1 MNVKNNQD
9 CVLIPF
15 LHNPKAAFQVMSYF
29 HIKMIL
35 LPGLLIVCMSGC
47 GCLLGG
53 GGDTTR
59 ADRLNHVHK
68 EVGFGIGGPGWWA
81 LKRLGTSLSE
91 DENRAATLAIR
102 GVKSVQVSRFT
113 LDQSSEAH
121 KAEIFDLYAD
131 LMRQKKW
138 NLITRVYED
147 RQSSCIY
154 AKYNANRF
162 RGIFIVV
169 IEANEMHVVRI
180 VCDIRPEFFAELN
193 TNLGQYGVRL
203 PASESE

>member
-1 MNVKNNQD
+1 MKNRLANHT
-9 CVLIPF
+9 LRFSSFI
-15 LHNPKAAFQVMSYF
+15 Y
-29 HIKMIL
+29 L
-35 LPGLLIVCMSGC
+35 LLLAVNIGC

-68 EVGFGIGGPGWWA
+68 EVGFGIGGPGWWV
-81 LKRLGTSLSE
+81 LKRLGTSVGA

-113 LDQSSEAH
+113 LDQPSEVH
-121 KAEIFDLYAD
+121 KAEIFDLYGE

-138 NLITRVYED
+138 NLITRVYEGQQ
-147 RQSSCIY
+147 RSCIY
-154 AKYNANRF
+154 AKYDANRF
-162 RGIFIVV
+162 RGIFTVA
-169 IEANEMHVVRI
+169 IEENEMHVVRI

-193 TNLGQYGVRL
+193 ANLGQYGVRL
-203 PASESE
+203 PASE

>member
-1 MNVKNNQD
+1 MKNRLANHTLRFSFFI
-9 CVLIPF
+9 C
-15 LHNPKAAFQVMSYF
+15 
-29 HIKMIL
+29 L
-35 LPGLLIVCMSGC
+35 LLLMVNIGC

-68 EVGFGIGGPGWWA
+68 EAGFGIGGPGWWA

-113 LDQSSEAH
+113 LDQSSEVH
-121 KAEIFDLYAD
+121 RAEIFDLYAD

-138 NLITRVYED
+138 NLITRVYEG
-147 RQSSCIY
+147 QQNSCIY
-154 AKYNANRF
+154 AKYDANRF
-162 RGIFIVV
+162 RGIFIVA
-169 IEANEMHVVRI
+169 IEDNEMHVVRI

-193 TNLGQYGVRL
+193 ANLGQYGVRL
-203 PASESE
+203 PTSE

>member
-1 MNVKNNQD
+1 MKTRLANHT
-9 CVLIPF
+9 
-15 LHNPKAAFQVMSYF
+15 LHSSFFIY
-29 HIKMIL
+29 L
-35 LPGLLIVCMSGC
+35 LLLMVNIGC

-68 EVGFGIGGPGWWA
+68 EVGFGIGGPGWWV
-81 LKRLGTSLSE
+81 LKRLGASVGE

-102 GVKSVQVSRFT
+102 GVKNVQVSRFI

-121 KAEIFDLYAD
+121 KTEIFDLYAN

-147 RQSSCIY
+147 RRSSCIY

-169 IEANEMHVVRI
+169 IEGNEMHVVRI

-193 TNLGQYGVRL
+193 ANLGQYGVRL
-203 PASESE
+203 PASE

>member
-1 MNVKNNQD
+1 MKNRLANHT
-9 CVLIPF
+9 LRSSFFI
-15 LHNPKAAFQVMSYF
+15 Y
-29 HIKMIL
+29 L
-35 LPGLLIVCMSGC
+35 LLLMVNIGC
-47 GCLLGG
+47 GCLLGS

-121 KAEIFDLYAD
+121 RAEFL
-131 LMRQKKW
+131 
-138 NLITRVYED
+138 T
-147 RQSSCIY
+147 ST
-154 AKYNANRF
+154 
-162 RGIFIVV
+162 
-169 IEANEMHVVRI
+169 
-180 VCDIRPEFFAELN
+180 P
-193 TNLGQYGVRL
+193 T
-203 PASESE
+203 

>member
-1 MNVKNNQD
+1 MKKKLTN
-9 CVLIPF
+9 
-15 LHNPKAAFQVMSYF
+15 
-29 HIKMIL
+29 HILRSSFFIYL
-35 LPGLLIVCMSGC
+35 LLLMVNLGC

-102 GVKSVQVSRFT
+102 GVKSIQVSRFT
-113 LDQSSEAH
+113 LDQSSEVH

-138 NLITRVYED
+138 NLITRVYEGQ
-147 RQSSCIY
+147 QSSCIY
-154 AKYNANRF
+154 AKYDANRF
-162 RGIFIVV
+162 RGIFIVA

-193 TNLGQYGVRL
+193 TNLGQYGIRL
-203 PASESE
+203 PVSESE